1 MLEQIDKNVQ
11 MRGLCGLGNLA
22 ADAIEGGTVAF
33 ISWFKDGRLLT
44 ASQPFFK
51 ITGYGPEAAEAMR
64 WPDDFTTPEASRSL
78 KQTMDALD
86 SGAEACSHEEVLV
99 KKDGSQLP
107 VLMFVHRYFDSE
119 LDEYAY
125 YSFILDF
132 NERKRAEAEL
142 KKTNRALIAISRCN
156 EAMIH
161 IKEESALLDAICD
174 IFVDVGGYRMAWI
187 GYASNDAGKTVQPV
201 AKTGY
206 EHGYI
211 EKLKI
216 TWANTGRG
224 RGPAGTAIRTK
235 KPAVVNNVMT
245 DPGFD
250 PWRSEAVKN
259 GYASVIGLPLITDNQ
274 AFGVLT
280 IYSDKIDA
288 FDEGEIVLLQDL
300 ADNLAFGIMS
310 IRSRIERDYA
320 EEALRESEEKF
331 RALGESSAAAIFVY
345 QGERY
350 VSANQAS
357 ERITGYSKD
366 ELLKKNIGDIIHP
379 DNREMVKERALARQY
394 GKPVPSQYETVIV
407 TKGGELKWV
416 LLTAGRIMYKGKP
429 AGVATLVDITERKK
443 AEQAIMKSNEMLSLI
458 MKNIPQRVF
467 WKDIHSVYMGCNA
480 TFALT
485 AGVDSPENIVGKT
498 DYDLAWTR
506 DEADAYRKDDREVM
520 TNDRPKYHIIEPQLR
535 ADGRRAWLDTNKVPL
550 HDPEG
555 RVFGILGTYEDITDR
570 ILVDTQLKDAK
581 AQAELYLD
589 LMGHDI
595 TNMNQA
601 LMGYLELMEAGM
613 GSEENN
619 KVLIN
624 SSIELIN
631 RSSRMINDVKKL
643 TQVQAGKIPMKTVD
657 LCKIL
662 SEVKSQY
669 EKIPG
674 RSVTINYS
682 PGRNCRV
689 KADELLKEVFE
700 NLVENSI
707 RHSTG
712 PVTIDLALERVTIEG
727 HEYYRITVSD
737 TGPGIPD
744 KAKKKLFRSL
754 REIGKKT
761 DRRGFGLYLVLTL
774 IDRYQGQVWV
784 EDRVLGEYSKGA
796 KFVVMLPGVE
806 R

>member
-1 MLEQIDKNVQ
+1 MQ
-11 MRGLCGLGNLA
+11 GLCGLGNLA

-64 WPDDFTTPEASRSL
+64 WPDDFTTQEASRSL
-78 KQTMDALD
+78 KQTVDALD

-132 NERKRAEAEL
+132 NERKRAEEEL

-216 TWANTGRG
+216 TWANTERG

-259 GYASVIGLPLITDNQ
+259 GYASVIGLPLIMDNK

-280 IYSDKIDA
+280 IYSDKVDA

-357 ERITGYSKD
+357 ERITGYSRD
-366 ELLKKNIGDIIHP
+366 ELLRKNIGDIIHP
-379 DNREMVKERALARQY
+379 DNREMVKERALARQH
-394 GKPVPSQYETVIV
+394 GKPVPSQYETMIV

-480 TFALT
+480 NFALA

-498 DYDLAWTR
+498 DYDLAWTKE
-506 DEADAYRKDDREVM
+506 EAEAFRRDDREVM
-520 TNDRPKYHIIEPQLR
+520 NNDQPKYHIIEPQHQ
-535 ADGRRAWLDTNKVPL
+535 ADGRQAWLDTNKVPL

-555 RVFGILGTYEDITDR
+555 RVFGIMGTYEDITDR

-589 LMGHDI
+589 LMSHDI

-669 EKIPG
+669 EKVTG
-674 RSVTINYS
+674 RAVTINYS

-712 PVTIDLALERVTIEG
+712 PITIDLALEKVTIEG
-727 HEYYRITVSD
+727 RAYYRITVSD